1 MTRHSNKTSKR
12 MLFTYFMLGG
22 GIFLFTPPSVTGKL
36 QLAYAHV
43 FSGPLRTGVVW
54 TTAGQTLPQVANTV
68 NTVDHTKQQKIQQR
82 LRNHVATLQARLEKA
97 QSKIDGLSGLRSVP
111 EWNRMKFQQ
120 AGIINDPGQAQGVLL
135 INRGR
140 EDGVT
145 VGQFVLGDYSVIG
158 VVSDVS
164 TQAAR
169 VRLITDPGSKIGVR
183 VAGAEAR
190 GVMQGR
196 GPGTAAI
203 PRVYAKEQPKAGDQ
217 VYAWKTPGFPEVP
230 IVTAEVVDSV
240 IDADSAMVWKI
251 TVRPVCDIANLR
263 DVYVVIRGK

>member
-1 MTRHSNKTSKR
+1 

-36 QLAYAHV
+36 QLAYARV
-43 FSGPLRTGVVW
+43 FRVPLKTGRDI
-54 TTAGQTLPQVANTV
+54 TLAGRILPFAS
-68 NTVDHTKQQKIQQR
+68 TVDSGDYTKLMTMQQR
-82 LRNHVATLQARLEKA
+82 LRNYNSNLQARLDEA
-97 QSKIDGLSGLRSVP
+97 QRQIEGLSGLRTVP
-111 EWNRMKFQQ
+111 EWNRMKFRQ
-120 AGIINDPGQAQGVLL
+120 AGIINDPGQAQGTLL
-135 INRGR
+135 INRGQ
-140 EDGVT
+140 EDGVA
-145 VGQFVLGDYSVIG
+145 VGQFVLGDYSVVG

-190 GVMQGR
+190 GVMRGR
-196 GPGTAAI
+196 GPGTAVI
-203 PRVYAKEQPKAGDQ
+203 PQVSAKEQPKAGDQ
-217 VYAWKTPGFPEVP
+217 VYAWKTPGFPEAP

-240 IDADSAMVWKI
+240 IDPDSATVWEIK
-251 TVRPVCDIANLR
+251 VRPVCDIANLR

>member
-1 MTRHSNKTSKR
+1 

-36 QLAYAHV
+36 QLAYARV
-43 FSGPLRTGVVW
+43 FGWPLRTGIVW
-54 TTAGQTLPQVANTV
+54 TTGDPSLPQVASTV
-68 NTVDHTKQQKIQQR
+68 NTVDHTRQQKVQQR
-82 LRNHVATLQARLEKA
+82 LRNHVANLQARLDEA
-97 QSKIDGLSGLRSVP
+97 QRQIDRLSGLRSVP

-120 AGIINDPGQAQGVLL
+120 AGIINDVGQAQGILL
-135 INRGR
+135 INRGQ

-183 VAGAEAR
+183 VAGAKAR
-190 GVMQGR
+190 GVMRGR
-196 GPGTAAI
+196 GPGTAVI
-203 PRVYAKEQPKAGDQ
+203 PQVYAKEQPKAGDQ

-240 IDADSAMVWKI
+240 IDPDSAMFWKI
-251 TVRPVCDIANLR
+251 TVRPVCDIPNLR